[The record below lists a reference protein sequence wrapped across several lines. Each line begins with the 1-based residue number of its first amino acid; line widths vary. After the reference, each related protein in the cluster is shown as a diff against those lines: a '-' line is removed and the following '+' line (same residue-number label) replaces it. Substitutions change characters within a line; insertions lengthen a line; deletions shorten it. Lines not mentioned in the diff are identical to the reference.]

1 MDVAADNNS
10 SGRWPVIAVL
20 MITIRIMVD
29 KMYKLAMNDAGLP
42 ALNGRSPPCG
52 VFATVCDDCTADAI
66 FAKST
71 VCCNRAFKKQKLL
84 VIYFIFVGRFGK
96 NLIEENEW
104 FERKIGI
111 ALWTRQLNGKWHFH

>member
-1 MDVAADNNS
+1 MAVVHLAAFS
-10 SGRWPVIAVL
+10 QQF
-20 MITIRIMVD
+20 
-29 KMYKLAMNDAGLP
+29 AMTA
-42 ALNGRSPPCG
+42 
-52 VFATVCDDCTADAI
+52 ADAI

-96 NLIEENEW
+96 NLIEANEW
-104 FERKIGI
+104 FERKIEI